1 MRQPIFFARLC
12 ICEIFGPAGYPR
24 TTYTYAPFGEVSASG
39 DVVQPIQWSS
49 EFYDKELCVM
59 YYNYRYYILTLGR
72 WGERDLILTSNL
84 YNFIYNKVSYNLDI
98 LGLVPKDS
106 ITKPLKPFITEANKK
121 TPIIDEVKTNECIYF
136 IFYDRDE
143 KEN

>member
-1 MRQPIFFARLC
+1 
-12 ICEIFGPAGYPR
+12 
-24 TTYTYAPFGEVSASG
+24 
-39 DVVQPIQWSS
+39 
-49 EFYDKELCVM
+49 M

-72 WGERDLILTSNL
+72 WGERDLILISNL

-121 TPIIDEVKTNECIYF
+121 LQ
-136 IFYDRDE
+136 
-143 KEN
+143 